1 MSTNKLKIINDP
13 VHGFIKIPYEIL
25 YDVLEHRYFQRL
37 RRISQTG
44 LLSLVF
50 PGATHTRFHHALGA
64 MHLMFTALETLKLK
78 NVKISDEEEK
88 AALLAIL
95 LHDVGHG
102 PYSHA
107 LESLLMEDWH
117 HEKLSILLMKKLN
130 DEFNGELDLAIE
142 MFQGKYRRKFFNQ
155 LITSQLDV
163 DRLDYL
169 KRDSFFTGVSEGSV
183 NTQRIISMMN
193 VKDDE
198 LLIDEKGVYSIENFL
213 TARMFMY
220 WQVYYHKTSALA
232 EHLLVKILSRAKQ
245 LISEGKQI
253 EAYGNLKYFL
263 YKTDFEKATEEDIN
277 RFTQLDDTDVLSA
290 IKTWQNADD
299 FVLSYFCR
307 AVVQRKFPKTV
318 FSSHPF
324 DQKII
329 EEKTTKANDF
339 FGINNGEL
347 LVEQISRTL
356 LPYDTEK
363 QTIFLLKKNGEKIKL
378 EDAETQILSAHI
390 NQPTTKNI
398 LYFPREISNGAFDV
412 KKY

>member
-142 MFQGKYRRKFFNQ
+142 MFQGKYHRKFFNQ

-245 LISEGKQI
+245 LISEGKQV

-263 YKTDFEKATEEDIN
+263 YKTDFEKATEEDVN

-299 FVLSYFCR
+299 FVLSYFCK

-318 FSSHPF
+318 FSS
-324 DQKII
+324 QKFEESEILEKI
-329 EEKTTKANDF
+329 ERANQK
-339 FGINNGEL
+339 FGIENGDQ

-356 LPYDTEK
+356 LPYDNEK
-363 QTIFLLKKNGEKIKL
+363 QPIFLLKRDGRKIKL
-378 EDAETQILSAHI
+378 EEAETQILSAHI

-398 LYFPREISNGAFDV
+398 LFFPREI
-412 KKY
+412 

>member
-130 DEFNGELDLAIE
+130 NEFNGELDLAIE
-142 MFQGKYRRKFFNQ
+142 MFQGKYHRKFFNQ

-245 LISEGKQI
+245 LISEGKQV

-263 YKTDFEKATEEDIN
+263 YKTNFEKATDEVIN
-277 RFTQLDDTDVLSA
+277 RFTQLDDTDMLSA
-290 IKTWQNADD
+290 IKMWQNADD
-299 FVLSYFCR
+299 FVLSYFCK

-318 FSSHPF
+318 FSS
-324 DQKII
+324 QKFEESEILEKI
-329 EEKTTKANDF
+329 EKANQK
-339 FGINNGEL
+339 FGIENGDQ

-356 LPYDTEK
+356 LPYDNQK
-363 QTIFLLKKNGEKIKL
+363 QPIFLLKRDGRKIKL

-398 LYFPREISNGAFDV
+398 LFFPREI
-412 KKY
+412 

>member
-78 NVKISDEEEK
+78 NVKISEEEEK

-142 MFQGKYRRKFFNQ
+142 MFQGKYHRKFFNQ

-193 VKDDE
+193 VKEDE

-232 EHLLVKILSRAKQ
+232 EHLLVKILSRTKQ
-245 LISEGKQI
+245 LISEGKQV

-263 YKTDFEKATEEDIN
+263 YKTDFEKATEEDVN

-299 FVLSYFCR
+299 FVLSYFCK

-318 FSSHPF
+318 FSS
-324 DQKII
+324 QKFEESEILEKI
-329 EEKTTKANDF
+329 ERTNQK
-339 FGINNGEL
+339 FGIENGDQ

-356 LPYDTEK
+356 LPYDNQK
-363 QTIFLLKKNGEKIKL
+363 QPIFLLKRDGRKIKL

-398 LYFPREISNGAFDV
+398 LFFPREI
-412 KKY
+412 

>member
-142 MFQGKYRRKFFNQ
+142 MFQGKYHRKFFNQ

-245 LISEGKQI
+245 LISEGKQVD
-253 EAYGNLKYFL
+253 AYGNLKYFL
-263 YKTDFEKATEEDIN
+263 YKTDFEKASEEDVN

-299 FVLSYFCR
+299 FVLSYFCK

-318 FSSHPF
+318 FSS
-324 DQKII
+324 QKFEESEILEKI
-329 EEKTTKANDF
+329 ERANQK
-339 FGINNGEL
+339 FGIENGDQ

-356 LPYDTEK
+356 LPYDNQK
-363 QTIFLLKKNGEKIKL
+363 QPIFLLKRDGRKIKL

-398 LYFPREISNGAFDV
+398 LFFPREI
-412 KKY
+412 

>member
-1 MSTNKLKIINDP
+1 MSINKLKIINDP
-13 VHGFIKIPYEIL
+13 VHGFIKIPHEIL
-25 YDVLEHRYFQRL
+25 FDVVEHRFFQRL

-50 PGATHTRFHHALGA
+50 PGATHTRFHHAIGA

-78 NVKISDEEEK
+78 GIKISKEEEK
-88 AALLAIL
+88 SAMLAIL

-102 PYSHA
+102 PFSHA

-117 HEKLSILLMKKLN
+117 HEKLSILLMNKIN
-130 DEFNGELDLAIE
+130 EEFDGELSMALE
-142 MFQGKYRRKFFNQ
+142 MFQGKYHRRFFNQ
-155 LITSQLDV
+155 LISSQLDV

-193 VKDDE
+193 VCDDE
-198 LLIDEKGVYSIENFL
+198 LVIDEKGVYSIENFL

-263 YKTDFEKATEEDIN
+263 YKTDFEKATEEDII

-363 QTIFLLKKNGEKIKL
+363 QTIYLLKKNGEKIKL

-390 NQPTTKNI
+390 KQPTTKNI
-398 LYFPREISNGAFDV
+398 LYFPREL
-412 KKY
+412 

>member
-245 LISEGKQI
+245 LISEGKQV

-263 YKTDFEKATEEDIN
+263 YKTDFEKATEEDVN

-299 FVLSYFCR
+299 FVLSYFCK

-318 FSSHPF
+318 FSS
-324 DQKII
+324 QKFEESEILEKI
-329 EEKTTKANDF
+329 ERVNHK
-339 FGINNGEL
+339 FGIENGDQ

-356 LPYDTEK
+356 LPYDNQK
-363 QTIFLLKKNGEKIKL
+363 QPIFLLKRDGRKIKL

-398 LYFPREISNGAFDV
+398 LFFPREI
-412 KKY
+412 

>member
-13 VHGFIKIPYEIL
+13 VHGFIKIPHEIL
-25 YDVLEHRYFQRL
+25 FDVIEHRFFQRL

-50 PGATHTRFHHALGA
+50 PGATHTRFHHAIGA

-78 NVKISDEEEK
+78 GIKISKEEEQS
-88 AALLAIL
+88 AMLAIL

-102 PYSHA
+102 PFSHA

-117 HEKLSILLMKKLN
+117 HEKLSILLMNKIN
-130 DEFNGELDLAIE
+130 EEFDGELSMALE
-142 MFQGKYRRKFFNQ
+142 MFQGKYHRRFFNQ
-155 LITSQLDV
+155 LISSQLDV

-193 VKDDE
+193 VCDDE
-198 LLIDEKGVYSIENFL
+198 LVIDEKGVYSIENFL

-245 LISEGKQI
+245 LISEGKSI

-363 QTIFLLKKNGEKIKL
+363 QTIYLLKKNGEKIKL

-390 NQPTTKNI
+390 KQPTTKNI
-398 LYFPREISNGAFDV
+398 LYFPREL
-412 KKY
+412 

>member
-25 YDVLEHRYFQRL
+25 YDVLEHCYFQRL

-130 DEFNGELDLAIE
+130 HEFNGELDLAIE
-142 MFQGKYRRKFFNQ
+142 MFQGKYHRKFFNQ

-245 LISEGKQI
+245 LISEGKQV

-263 YKTDFEKATEEDIN
+263 YKTDFEKATEEDVN

-299 FVLSYFCR
+299 FVLSYFCK

-318 FSSHPF
+318 FSS
-324 DQKII
+324 QKFEESEILEKI
-329 EEKTTKANDF
+329 ERANQK
-339 FGINNGEL
+339 FGIENGDQ

-356 LPYDTEK
+356 LPYDNQK
-363 QTIFLLKKNGEKIKL
+363 QPIFLLKRDGRKIKL

-398 LYFPREISNGAFDV
+398 LFFPREI
-412 KKY
+412 